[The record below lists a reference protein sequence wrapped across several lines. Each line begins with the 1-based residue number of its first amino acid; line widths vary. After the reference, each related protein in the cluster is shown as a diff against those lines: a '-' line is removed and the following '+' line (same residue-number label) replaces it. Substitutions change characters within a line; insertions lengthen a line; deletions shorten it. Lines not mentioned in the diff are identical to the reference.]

1 MRGRCSV
8 SPNDPGPER
17 RAAWAVDTPAAPAH
31 RSAVTRSDRPISASA
46 GLDRAFVVRW
56 IEAAASSI
64 HEQRDHLT
72 QLDAAIGDA
81 DHGINLDRGFEAGL
95 ARVRDSDALPPG
107 RLLQLVGETL
117 ILSVG
122 GAAGPLYGSC
132 LREVGRSLGED
143 EAFDAEALL
152 VALRAGLQEIV
163 RLGAAAE
170 GDKTIVDAY
179 APALSAMERG
189 LRAGRGAAAFTN
201 AREAAEAG
209 MRATIPLVAHRGR
222 ASYLGPRSAGH
233 QDPGATSTALLFGAL
248 EAAVRP
254 AAERSA

>member
-1 MRGRCSV
+1 VARG
-8 SPNDPGPER
+8 DAGIET
-17 RAAWAVDTPAAPAH
+17 AD
-31 RSAVTRSDRPISASA
+31 

-56 IEAAASSI
+56 VEAASSSI

-81 DHGINLDRGFEAGL
+81 DHGINLDRGFEAGV
-95 ARVRDSDALPPG
+95 ARIRSSDASPPG

-132 LREVGRSLGED
+132 LREAGRSLGEA
-143 EAFDAEALL
+143 EEFDAEALL
-152 VALRAGLQEIV
+152 VALRAGLEEIV

-179 APALSAMERG
+179 APALSALERG
-189 LRAGRGAAAFTN
+189 LRAGRGTGAFAN

-209 MRATIPLVAHRGR
+209 MRATIPMVAHRGR

-248 EAAVRP
+248 DAATRP
-254 AAERSA
+254 PAREEPSP